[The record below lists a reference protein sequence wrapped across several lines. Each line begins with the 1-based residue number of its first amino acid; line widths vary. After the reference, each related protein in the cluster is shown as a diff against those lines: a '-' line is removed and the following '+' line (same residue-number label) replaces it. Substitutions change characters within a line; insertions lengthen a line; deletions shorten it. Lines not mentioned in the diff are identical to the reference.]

1 MVSQLSETYEGSNH
15 GFGAASAESSAPPS
29 ALSTGRPSGRPLVD
43 VIAPPAPI
51 AASPTQA
58 IRLEGVSKTYPD
70 GSVGVQS
77 LDLTF
82 AAGELTVLVGPSG
95 CGKTTTMKMINRII
109 EPTTGRILL
118 GEDDVT
124 RVDPVE
130 LRRRIGYVIQSVGL
144 FPHQT
149 VRKNVGTVPRLLGW
163 DKKRTAA
170 RAEEL
175 LEVVGLDPETF
186 GDRYPHQLSG
196 GQRQR
201 AGVAR
206 ALAADPAVLLMD
218 EPFSAV
224 DPIVRERLQSEFL
237 RLQETVRKTIVFVT
251 HDIEEAVR
259 LGDRIA
265 VMSAG
270 GTVEQFA
277 PPAELLGTPATPFVA
292 DFVGADR
299 GLKRLAVTGIDLTDL
314 EQPPVVYVDDGLAD
328 ARAALS
334 RSGARW
340 AVVLDDHQR
349 LHGWISAER
358 AAGSGTVRSASKRM
372 DAWVPADATLKTAF
386 STMLQ
391 LEAGWVAV
399 LDGDR
404 FCGVLTPESLHAA
417 LRRSVE
423 GTVPEVA
430 GATHG

>member
-1 MVSQLSETYEGSNH
+1 VDV
-15 GFGAASAESSAPPS
+15 SAPPGS
-29 ALSTGRPSGRPLVD
+29 
-43 VIAPPAPI
+43 I
-51 AASPTQA
+51 AASPAQA

-70 GSVGVQS
+70 GSIGVQS

-109 EPTTGRILL
+109 EPSTGRILL

-124 RVDPVE
+124 RVDPVQ
-130 LRRRIGYVIQSVGL
+130 LRRRIGYVIQNVGL

-149 VRKNVGTVPRLLGW
+149 VRKNVATVPRLLGW
-163 DKKRTAA
+163 DKRRTAD
-170 RAEEL
+170 RVEQL
-175 LEVVGLDPETF
+175 LDLVGLDPETF

-237 RLQETVRKTIVFVT
+237 RLQDTVRKTIVFVT

-265 VMSAG
+265 VMSQG
-270 GTVEQFA
+270 GKVEQFA
-277 PPAELLGTPATPFVA
+277 PPAELLGSPATPFVA

-299 GLKRLAVTGIDLTDL
+299 GLKRLAVTGIDMADL
-314 EQPPVVYVDDGLAD
+314 EQPPVVHLGDGLPG
-328 ARAALS
+328 ARAVLLE
-334 RSGARW
+334 SGARW
-340 AVVLDDHQR
+340 AVVLDDDER
-349 LHGWISAER
+349 LAGWISADR
-358 AAGSGTVRSASKRM
+358 AAAGLGTVQDAVKRM
-372 DAWVPADATLKTAF
+372 EAWVPIDATLKAAF

-423 GTVPEVA
+423 GAVPEVA
-430 GATHG
+430 GAALR

>member
-1 MVSQLSETYEGSNH
+1 VDAT
-15 GFGAASAESSAPPS
+15 APPRS
-29 ALSTGRPSGRPLVD
+29 AATVAPGPSG
-43 VIAPPAPI
+43 
-51 AASPTQA
+51 SEE
-58 IRLEGVSKTYPD
+58 IRLEGVSKVYAD
-70 GSVGVQS
+70 GTVGVAA

-118 GEDDVT
+118 GGEDVT
-124 RVDPVE
+124 GVDADR
-130 LRRRIGYVIQSVGL
+130 LRRRIGYVIQNVGL

-149 VRKNVGTVPRLLGW
+149 VRGNVGTVPRLLGW
-163 DKKRTAA
+163 EKTRIHA
-170 RAEEL
+170 RVDEL
-175 LEVVGLDPETF
+175 LDTVGLDPALH
-186 GDRYPHQLSG
+186 GDRYPAQLSG

-206 ALAADPAVLLMD
+206 ALAADPPVLLMD

-224 DPIVRERLQSEFL
+224 DPVVRERLQSEFL

-259 LGDRIA
+259 IGDRIA

-270 GTVEQFA
+270 GKVEQFA
-277 PPAELLGTPATPFVA
+277 TPAELLGKPANHFVA

-299 GLKRLAVTGIDLTDL
+299 GLKRLAVTGIDPADL
-314 EQPPVVYVDDGLAD
+314 ERPPVVHVADGLAD
-328 ARAALS
+328 ARAAMQ

-340 AVVLDDHQR
+340 AVVLDDAEN
-349 LHGWISAER
+349 LHGWLSVER
-358 AAGSGTVRSASKRM
+358 ATGAGTVGTAARRM
-372 DAWVPADATLKTAF
+372 EAWVPVGSSLKTAF
-386 STMLQ
+386 AVMLQ
-391 LEAGWVAV
+391 MEAGWVAV

-404 FCGVLTPESLHAA
+404 FLGVLTPESLHAA

-430 GATHG
+430 GAARV

>member
-1 MVSQLSETYEGSNH
+1 
-15 GFGAASAESSAPPS
+15 
-29 ALSTGRPSGRPLVD
+29 VD
-43 VIAPPAPI
+43 ATAPAP
-51 AASPTQA
+51 APAHAGGGSAQE
-58 IRLEGVSKTYPD
+58 IRLEGVSKVYPD
-70 GSVGVQS
+70 GTIGVRE

-82 AAGELTVLVGPSG
+82 AAGELSVLVGPSG

-109 EPTTGRILL
+109 EPSTGRILL
-118 GEDDVT
+118 GDEDVT
-124 RVDPVE
+124 GVDPVE
-130 LRRRIGYVIQSVGL
+130 LRRRIGYVIQNVGL
-144 FPHQT
+144 FPHQDI
-149 VRKNVGTVPRLLGW
+149 RRNVATVPRLLGW
-163 DKKRTAA
+163 DKERT
-170 RAEEL
+170 RDRVEEL
-175 LEVVGLDPETF
+175 LTLVGLDPATF
-186 GDRYPHQLSG
+186 GNRYPHQLSG

-224 DPIVRERLQSEFL
+224 DPVVRERLQSEFL
-237 RLQETVRKTIVFVT
+237 RLQDTVRKTIVFVT

-265 VMSAG
+265 VMSEG

-277 PPAELLGTPATPFVA
+277 APADLLGSPATPFVA

-299 GLKRLAVTGIDLTDL
+299 GLKRLAVTGIDLADL
-314 EQPPVVYVDDGLAD
+314 EHPPVVHVDDGLAD
-328 ARAALS
+328 ARAALE

-340 AVVLDDHQR
+340 AVVLDDR
-349 LHGWISAER
+349 GDLHGWISAER
-358 AAGSGTVRSASKRM
+358 AAGSGTVRSACRRM
-372 DAWVPADATLKTAF
+372 EAWVPVHTTLKTAF

-404 FCGVLTPESLHAA
+404 FLGVLTPTSLHAA

-423 GTVPEVA
+423 GNVPETA
-430 GATHG
+430 GASLV

>member
-1 MVSQLSETYEGSNH
+1 MDAT
-15 GFGAASAESSAPPS
+15 AAPPPG
-29 ALSTGRPSGRPLVD
+29 AT
-43 VIAPPAPI
+43 
-51 AASPTQA
+51 AASPAAGPTTGPTTDGSA
-58 IRLEGVSKTYPD
+58 EEIRLEGVSKVYDD
-70 GSVGVQS
+70 GTVGVEE

-118 GEDDVT
+118 GGEDVT
-124 RVDPVE
+124 RVDPDR
-130 LRRRIGYVIQSVGL
+130 LRRRIGYVIQNVGL

-149 VRKNVGTVPRLLGW
+149 VRANVGTVPRLLGW
-163 DKKRTAA
+163 DRRRT
-170 RAEEL
+170 RERVDEL
-175 LEVVGLDPETF
+175 LTTVGLDPAVF
-186 GDRYPHQLSG
+186 GDRYPAQLSG

-206 ALAADPAVLLMD
+206 ALAADPPVLLMD

-224 DPIVRERLQSEFL
+224 DPVVRDRLQTEFL
-237 RLQETVRKTIVFVT
+237 RLQDAVRKTIVFVT

-265 VMSAG
+265 VMSYG
-270 GTVEQFA
+270 GKVEQFA
-277 PPAELLGTPATPFVA
+277 SPAELLGKPASPFVA

-299 GLKRLAVTGIDLTDL
+299 GLKRLAVTGIDVADL
-314 EQPPVVYVDDGLAD
+314 ERPPVVHVADGLAD
-328 ARAALS
+328 ARAAMDNA
-334 RSGARW
+334 GARW
-340 AVVLDDHQR
+340 AVVLDDDET
-349 LHGWISAER
+349 LHGWLSADR
-358 AAGSGTVRSASKRM
+358 ATGAGTVGTAARRM
-372 DAWVPADATLKTAF
+372 EAWVPVDATLKTAF

-404 FCGVLTPESLHAA
+404 FLGVLTPESLHAA

-423 GTVPEVA
+423 GAAPETAGTAVA
-430 GATHG
+430 LHG

>member
-1 MVSQLSETYEGSNH
+1 
-15 GFGAASAESSAPPS
+15 
-29 ALSTGRPSGRPLVD
+29 VD
-43 VIAPPAPI
+43 ATAPPAPP
-51 AASPTQA
+51 ASIGGSGAEQ
-58 IRLEGVSKTYPD
+58 IRLEGVSKVYPD
-70 GSVGVQS
+70 GTTAVRE

-82 AAGELTVLVGPSG
+82 AAGELSVLVGPSG

-118 GEDDVT
+118 GSDDVT
-124 RVDPVE
+124 RVDPVQ

-149 VRKNVGTVPRLLGW
+149 VRRNVATVPRLLGW
-163 DKKRTAA
+163 NKART
-170 RAEEL
+170 RDRVEEL
-175 LEVVGLDPETF
+175 LDLVGLDPATF

-277 PPAELLGTPATPFVA
+277 SPAELLGAPATPFVA

-299 GLKRLAVTGIDLTDL
+299 GLKRLAVTRIDLADL
-314 EQPPVVYVDDGLAD
+314 EQPPVVHLADGLPK
-328 ARAALS
+328 ARGLLA
-334 RSGARW
+334 RTGARW
-340 AVVLDDHQR
+340 AVVLDDLEH
-349 LHGWISAER
+349 LHGWISVER
-358 AAGSGTVRSASKRM
+358 AAAGNGSVHDAVKRM
-372 DAWVPADATLKTAF
+372 EAWVPIDATLKTAF

-423 GTVPEVA
+423 GTAPEVA
-430 GATHG
+430 GAALV